1 MAAPRH
7 DSAALADL
15 APTSPVLTSDATQQ
29 EVIFTVPPAA
39 VMARVRLNIAARP
52 LSFEPQPGLEVS
64 LNGGPAVAL
73 DPLPQA
79 FSAQFDFS
87 PEDIIEGRNR
97 LTVRLAGPA
106 PTKQTGWE
114 LDWDNSRLDL
124 LFMAPGPQDRAT
136 FEKWMAADFG
146 PPRSVSFAAPALP
159 EAAQADLQSRFA
171 IALGRRS
178 GGPLRFVGPQD
189 AADLAAAVVI
199 DPRLSKAR
207 LTHSGGEAAR
217 LTLSAPDLAAARA
230 ALHDFAADAPARA
243 PHIPPARH
251 VRNDLAAVARGE
263 LGRPGYSLALP
274 ERRDDRAAA
283 LSLVAR
289 LAREQAAPMMPGW
302 VGFDPLEAPA
312 SADLAVIA
320 DGAALPPALLTNAP
334 RALEAALRA
343 AEPKPIYKR
352 FRIGAQ
358 ASAAMPDGG
367 AAARFPSASN
377 SAAWT
382 TIITSA
388 RGVTLHQAL
397 SELIEADSLDRFSG
411 RVMHWRNGVVQVQD
425 RGAWRAPGAAALKPR
440 TGELART
447 LNFLTV
453 LGGLISIL
461 LLGVSIRRRKF
472 GRLIHGV

>member
-15 APTSPVLTSDATQQ
+15 APTSPVLTRDATHQ
-29 EVIFTVPPAA
+29 EVVFTMPPAA

-64 LNGGPAVAL
+64 LNGGPPVAL

-79 FSAQFDFS
+79 FSAQFDFG

-97 LTVRLAGPA
+97 LTIRLAGPA

-114 LDWDNSRLDL
+114 LDWDNSRFDL
-124 LFMAPGPQDRAT
+124 LFMAPGPQDREA

-146 PPRSVSFAAPALP
+146 APRSVSVAAPNLP
-159 EAAQADLQSRFA
+159 ETALADLQSR
-171 IALGRRS
+171 IAVAFGRRS
-178 GGPLRFVGPQD
+178 GHPLRFLAPGE
-189 AADLAAAVVI
+189 AADLAMTVVI

-207 LTHSGGEAAR
+207 LTHSGGGAAR

-230 ALHDFAADAPARA
+230 ALHDFAADAPARSPQIA
-243 PHIPPARH
+243 MEKHP
-251 VRNDLAAVARGE
+251 RNDLAAVARGE

-289 LAREQAAPMMPGW
+289 LAREQAAPLMPGW
-302 VGFDPLEAPA
+302 VGFDPLAAPA

-320 DGAALPPALLTNAP
+320 DGAGLPAAILTNAP

-358 ASAAMPDGG
+358 ASAARPDGG
-367 AAARFPSASN
+367 AAARFASTAN
-377 SAAWT
+377 PNAWT

-388 RGVTLHQAL
+388 RGVALDQAL
-397 SELIEADSLDRFSG
+397 AELIEADSLDRFSG

-447 LNFLTV
+447 LHFLTV
-453 LGGLISIL
+453 IGGLISIL
-461 LLGVSIRRRKF
+461 VLGVSIRRRNF
-472 GRLIHGV
+472 ERLIHGV